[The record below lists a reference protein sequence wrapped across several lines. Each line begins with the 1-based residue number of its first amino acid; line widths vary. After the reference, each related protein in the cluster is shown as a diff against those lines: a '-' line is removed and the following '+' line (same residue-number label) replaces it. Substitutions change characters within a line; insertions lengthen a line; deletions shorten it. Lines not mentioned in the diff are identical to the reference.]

1 MALIPIIGDA
11 LDVSRVSTLCTTCA
25 SKPQAQKL
33 FDGLMQCHKCRF
45 RNNRL
50 QFGKAHWT
58 RLPSKECVI
67 VVHTIKKKSHRFNNG

>member
-1 MALIPIIGDA
+1 
-11 LDVSRVSTLCTTCA
+11 
-25 SKPQAQKL
+25 
-33 FDGLMQCHKCRF
+33 MQCHKCRF

-67 VVHTIKKKSHRFNNG
+67 VVHTIKKKSHMPRLI